1 MNNKGYILI
10 KNGIIVNSKG
20 QYEGN
25 ILIKDG
31 KIAAILELNEK
42 VNVELEKVIDAQGKF
57 VIPGGVD
64 GHTHMMDPGYTD
76 REDFSTGTAAAAYG
90 GITTIIDHHRTV
102 PAIYSVDKHYEK
114 VEYLKDKAVVDF
126 GLKGGGSP
134 DNVDKLEDM
143 WKAGVI
149 GFKLFTCNL
158 HGVKAMYSGYL
169 QESFT
174 EVARLGG
181 HVLIHCEDDSICTTN
196 EERLKKDGRTDYL
209 SQIEWRSALAEEIAV
224 EAVMAVAKETKA
236 KVVIAHVS
244 QPHLLERL
252 EEAREQGYEI
262 YAESCP
268 HYFYLTIDDLAEK
281 GPWVKF
287 TPPMKSKGD
296 VEKMWQLFDKGYV
309 TVIGSDHCPYPK
321 SDKLPG
327 EKNIWDAPNGIPG
340 VETSMRL
347 MLNGVNEGKT
357 SLNRVVEAMC
367 ENPAKIYGLY
377 PKKGAIEVGSDA
389 DIVILDMDKE
399 ETISN
404 DKVISKCK
412 WSPYDGMT
420 LKGVPE
426 IVMVRGQIVAQDG
439 KVVGKPGMG
448 QYVPRIG

>member
-1 MNNKGYILI
+1 MNKDYILV
-10 KNGIIVNSKG
+10 KNGIIVDSKG
-20 QYEGN
+20 EFKGN

-31 KIAAILELNEK
+31 KIAAILDDNEESNFEIK
-42 VNVELEKVIDAQGKF
+42 EIIDAKGKY

-64 GHTHMMDPGYTD
+64 GHTHMMDPGYTE
-76 REDFSTGTAAAAYG
+76 REEFSTGTAAAAYG
-90 GITTIIDHHRTV
+90 GITTVVDHHRTV
-102 PAIYSVDKHYEK
+102 PAVYSVDKHYEK

-126 GLKGGGSP
+126 GLKGGGAP

-143 WKAGVI
+143 WNAGVT

-158 HGVKAMYSGYL
+158 HGVRAMYSGYL
-169 QESFT
+169 QDTFT
-174 EVARLGG
+174 EVARIGG
-181 HVLIHCEDDSICTTN
+181 TVLIHCEDDSICEAN
-196 EERLKKDGRTDYL
+196 EERLRKEGRTDYL
-209 SQIEWRSALAEEIAV
+209 SQVEWRSALAEEIAV
-224 EAVMAVAKETKA
+224 ETVLAVAKKTRA
-236 KVVIAHVS
+236 RVVIAHVS

-252 EEAREQGYEI
+252 KEARDQGYEI

-268 HYFYLTIDDLAEK
+268 HYFYLTVDDLKEK

-287 TPPMKSKGD
+287 TPPLKTKED
-296 VEKMWQLFDKGYV
+296 TEKMWELFDKGYV

-357 SLNRVVEAMC
+357 TLNRVVEAMC
-367 ENPAKIYGLY
+367 YNPAKVYGLY
-377 PKKGAIEVGSDA
+377 PKKGAIEVGADA
-389 DIVILDMDKE
+389 DIVILDMNKE
-399 ETISN
+399 EVVSN

-412 WSPYDGMT
+412 WSPYDGKK

-426 IVMVRGQIVAQDG
+426 LVMVRGQIVFKDG
-439 KVVGKPGMG
+439 VVVGKPGMG
-448 QYVPRIG
+448 QFISRQE